1 MADFMNG
8 DDTKMKQTAQNIE
21 KKIDEAVI
29 MLQVVKLFSVKIS
42 LLRSIYFKV
51 PSFSSFQGN
60 SCISE

>member
-29 MLQVVKLFSVKIS
+29 MLQVLKLHSVLAYCGSFTLVYFSQIFHS
-42 LLRSIYFKV
+42 HTLNYQI
-51 PSFSSFQGN
+51 
-60 SCISE
+60 